1 MATLT
6 TVRVTEGSALVIS
19 QPTAQSMVI
28 DNYSRHTYIV
38 QEAGVYIAPYNGRI
52 VSLPS
57 PLSSVTLTWQNPPGA
72 AITPIGVPPG
82 YAICVFSSNTANT
95 SLGLPLLTSQTTS
108 ILLFTAAYNS
118 PSTGTFSIPI
128 PTGTQAILCVPRG
141 SSAGT
146 TDDWVATVEIYGAPS
161 HSQYATNLPISS
173 SPLTTVQIS
182 PGDTQLYLEAGGLA
196 PGGTIL
202 VDFFGVPNATNI
214 PLPIINNQLQPL
226 YVTSSTSIVAT
237 TSTLH
242 GFSYTNGA
250 TVVAL
255 AQVAN
260 RFLRGFTASWA
271 MVNPTATAE
280 ATLMLKG
287 ATSGTVMPLDSV
299 AVGNAIAGY
308 CPHVKDLGNR
318 PIDLLACFPND
329 LVVNVI
335 LTCGTGVA
343 VGLEMEATP
352 N

>member
-1 MATLT
+1 MT
-6 TVRVTEGSALVIS
+6 S

-28 DNYSRHTYIV
+28 DNYSQSYLFV

-57 PLSSVTLTWQNPPGA
+57 PLSSVTLMWQNPPGA

-108 ILLFTAAYNS
+108 ILLFTASYNS

-141 SSAGT
+141 SPAGT

-161 HSQYATNLPISS
+161 QSQYATNLPISS

-182 PGDTQLYLEAGGLA
+182 PGDTELYLEAGGLA

-202 VDFFGVPNATNI
+202 VDFFGVPNA

-226 YVTSSTSIVAT
+226 YVTTPYGSISSNAFGQALCWKRDDNHYQPDYGDFRVVADN
-237 TSTLH
+237 STLC
-242 GFSYTNGA
+242 GSGG
-250 TVVAL
+250 L
-255 AQVAN
+255 LDRPAN
-260 RFLRGFTASWA
+260 RLR
-271 MVNPTATAE
+271 V
-280 ATLMLKG
+280 
-287 ATSGTVMPLDSV
+287 
-299 AVGNAIAGY
+299 
-308 CPHVKDLGNR
+308 
-318 PIDLLACFPND
+318 
-329 LVVNVI
+329 
-335 LTCGTGVA
+335 
-343 VGLEMEATP
+343 
-352 N
+352 